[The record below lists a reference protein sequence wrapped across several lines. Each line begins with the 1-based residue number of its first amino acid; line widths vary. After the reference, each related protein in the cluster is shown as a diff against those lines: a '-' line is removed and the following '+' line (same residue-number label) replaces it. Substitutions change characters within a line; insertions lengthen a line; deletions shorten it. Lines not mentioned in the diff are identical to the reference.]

1 MAKRHRTGLNYV
13 SGCILERLAIASCHT
28 AQQQYSICNNMH
40 ISHTL
45 KQHLLVRKVVVTKR
59 PEHENEFFLCFS
71 CVFSCVQL
79 SGLDFPGS
87 QLFNFHHASDI
98 LWLLHFPH
106 FKHDTLVLAS
116 GEFVDWYPVAAVPSS
131 ASPRMH
137 PAHPKQ
143 PALKK
148 MVNFGD
154 LMWLVNVQKASVVS
168 LSSFKST
175 YVNIHA
181 KWLLGTK
188 VHWRVMKCTSDAALT
203 WMPNNSPQ
211 RKPPAVK
218 ALWWF
223 VYDPSYN
230 AFEPLLLCIRLPY
243 HSCISIPLVH
253 LKIQLL

>member
-1 MAKRHRTGLNYV
+1 
-13 SGCILERLAIASCHT
+13 
-28 AQQQYSICNNMH
+28 MH

-137 PAHPKQ
+137 LAHPKQ

-168 LSSFKST
+168 LSWFKST
-175 YVNIHA
+175 YVKLCQHSRKMTSGKSGNKSPLTRHEMHLWCCAYLNA
-181 KWLLGTK
+181 KQQPSKKTSRSQGS
-188 VHWRVMKCTSDAALT
+188 VMI
-203 WMPNNSPQ
+203 
-211 RKPPAVK
+211 
-218 ALWWF
+218 
-223 VYDPSYN
+223 
-230 AFEPLLLCIRLPY
+230 CI
-243 HSCISIPLVH
+243 
-253 LKIQLL
+253 

>member
-1 MAKRHRTGLNYV
+1 M
-13 SGCILERLAIASCHT
+13 SCSC
-28 AQQQYSICNNMH
+28 AFPV
-40 ISHTL
+40 L
-45 KQHLLVRKVVVTKR
+45 
-59 PEHENEFFLCFS
+59 FLCFQLCATFRAWLSWFSILQFSS
-71 CVFSCVQL
+71 CLWHPLTLAL
-79 SGLDFPGS
+79 SSL
-87 QLFNFHHASDI
+87 QTWYASPCI
-98 LWLLHFPH
+98 RWIC
-106 FKHDTLVLAS
+106 
-116 GEFVDWYPVAAVPSS
+116 WYPVAVPSS

-143 PALKK
+143 PLKK

-154 LMWLVNVQKASVVS
+154 LWLFFMYRKHPWS
-168 LSSFKST
+168 LCLGSSQHMST
-175 YVNIHA
+175 VTVNIHA

-223 VYDPSYN
+223 VYNPSYN